1 MRLMPRWLRVFL
13 LLNVVQD
20 LVIALSGLALGGRIV
35 LPLQH
40 VTPLNARFIASL
52 YLAGGV
58 GVALSA
64 LVKHAV
70 DTRVVLAAFLVITTL
85 VEVMTF
91 VAWDDFS
98 AGGIPA
104 VWIFTYT
111 VDPIVATSA
120 FVVLG
125 LWRPALPGT
134 HRLTPLFVCQLVLF
148 GAFGVAL
155 LAVPGSVADI
165 WPWGLTPLLGRV
177 YGSFFS
183 AFAVGAALAAVERRR
198 AALRPFVASTI
209 AFLVASA
216 ASSAIHHEKFADTAK
231 TWTWV
236 VVHGAG
242 IAAFAAALVALSAPQ
257 ARDRVLAPVP
267 QKR

>member
-13 LLNVVQD
+13 VLNIVQD

-58 GVALSA
+58 GVGVSA
-64 LVKHAV
+64 LIRYAV
-70 DTRVVLAAFLVITTL
+70 DARVVLAAFLVITTL
-85 VEVMTF
+85 VELMTF

-98 AGGIPA
+98 AGGVPA

-111 VDPIVATSA
+111 VDPIVAAAA
-120 FVVLG
+120 FVALG
-125 LWRPALPGT
+125 LWRPALPGW

-155 LAVPGSVADI
+155 LAAPGSVAEI
-165 WPWGLTPLLGRV
+165 WPWGLPALLGRV
-177 YGSFFS
+177 YGSFFC
-183 AFAVGAALAAVERRR
+183 AFAVGAALAAWERRGE
-198 AALRPFVASTI
+198 ALRPFVLSTL
-209 AFLVASA
+209 AFLIASA
-216 ASSAIHHEKFADTAK
+216 VSSAIHHAKFSDSPE

-236 VVHGAG
+236 AVHAVG
-242 IAAFAAALVALSAPQ
+242 IAAFGAALVALRAPQ
-257 ARDRVLAPVP
+257 ARGPALAPAA
-267 QKR
+267 R